1 MVQRIIALVVIVA
14 LVLGGG
20 YYAYNALFPAAEPA
34 TTGPVYATQEVRRG
48 DISVSVDVTG
58 QLWPSQSGGIMLPWR
73 PDGDSVQYVF
83 DKYHV
88 EEGDAVK
95 AGDVIVTLLAP
106 SLQQQ
111 LEQMQQKL
119 EQSRKQLADLLG
131 TTPDN
136 LGFVDPSQGV
146 ILRAPIAGRVTGLTA
161 KNGSQVRN
169 GETVARI
176 VDDGRF
182 RIVATVL
189 TGEFDHIKVGAKV
202 FVRLPDFAGY
212 TEATVVEVNPNRA
225 PVPQNQLCGGDESSS
240 APVFVHWVT
249 IEGTNHGLIAPGMQ
263 GTVGIAT
270 SPQADGMTDTMWL
283 RYCQTVEGY
292 GEESPLVSP
301 VDASVTRVYVQDMAT
316 VKAGDP
322 IIAMAGGDIRSKIAE
337 LQNQVHQDEQELV
350 KLQQA
355 VGQLEVKAPVD
366 GVVVN
371 LNPMSPGQSVQNGM
385 WFGEVFNPSMMQMHT
400 QVSDIEVVR
409 VQQGAEVLITVDAAP
424 GEIFT
429 GTVRQVSMSG
439 GRPDQGSNM
448 YQVWIELVGGP
459 SLRPGMQ
466 ATGRIDAG
474 SATNALLVPIEAVFQ
489 DRGMPAVEVLNDDG
503 TTSTV
508 PIEIGLMSAR
518 EVEVLSGLEEGQ
530 KVITGSSIDLLPSQQ
545 IKGGGLLPGG
555 GSGGQ

>member
-1 MVQRIIALVVIVA
+1 MVQRVIALVVIVA
-14 LVLGGG
+14 IVIGGG
-20 YYAYNALFPAAEPA
+20 YYAYKALFPEPEEA
-34 TTGPVYATQEVRRG
+34 MTGPVYATQPVRRG
-48 DISVSVDVTG
+48 DISVSVDVQG
-58 QLWPSQSGGIMLPWR
+58 QLWPSQSGAIHLPWR
-73 PDGDSVQYVF
+73 PDDSIQYVF

-95 AGDVIVTLLAP
+95 AGDVVVTLLAP
-106 SLQQQ
+106 TLQQQ
-111 LEQMQQKL
+111 LQQQQQKL

-146 ILRAPIAGRVTGLTA
+146 ILRAPIGGRVTGLTA
-161 KNGSQVRN
+161 KNGTQVRN

-176 VDDGRF
+176 VDDGKF

-189 TGEFDHIKVGAKV
+189 TGEIDSIKVGAKA
-202 FVRLPDFAGY
+202 FVRLPEFAGL
-212 TEATVVEVNPNRA
+212 TNATVVDVNPNRA
-225 PVPQNQLCGGDESSS
+225 PVPQNQLCGGDQSST

-249 IEGTNHGLIAPGMQ
+249 IEGTNHGLITPGMQ
-263 GTVGIAT
+263 GTVGIGT

-283 RYCQTVEGY
+283 RYCQTIEGY
-292 GEESPLVSP
+292 GEESPIVSP
-301 VDASVTRVYVQDMAT
+301 VDASVTRVYVQDMAI

-337 LQNQVHQDEQELV
+337 LQNQVHQDEQELI
-350 KLQQA
+350 KLQQS

-371 LNPMSPGQSVQNGM
+371 LQQMSPGQSVQAGT
-385 WFGEVFNPSMMQMHT
+385 WFGEVFNPGMMQMHT
-400 QVSDIEVVR
+400 QVTDIEVVR
-409 VQQGAEVLITVDAAP
+409 VQQGAQVMITVDAVP
-424 GEIFT
+424 GEVFE

-439 GRPDQGSNM
+439 GRPDQGTNL

-466 ATGRIDAG
+466 ANGHIDAG
-474 SATNALLVPIEAVFQ
+474 SATDALLVPIEAVFQ
-489 DRGMPAVEVLNDDG
+489 DRGLPAVEVLNEDG
-503 TTSTV
+503 TTTTV
-508 PIEIGLMSAR
+508 PIEVGLMSAR

-530 KVITGSSIDLLPSQQ
+530 LVITGSSIDLLPSQH
-545 IKGGGLLPGG
+545 IRGGGGLLPGG
-555 GSGGQ
+555 GQ